1 MSLSL
6 IVPIAADRPE
16 YEHTMPYVFNFS
28 EDGALLCIKSI
39 QGLDLTK
46 FEHIYFVIL
55 DKLNQ
60 KFHLSELLN
69 MQLRNLG
76 LSEKAKVLSLKV
88 PTNSQAETIYECV
101 KQEQIEGGIFVK
113 DADGYFTCD
122 FTETNGIAIYPLDKL
137 DMVNPHNKSY
147 VDLDDQ
153 FYITNIIEKKII
165 SRYFNAGGYL
175 FEDARQFCSYYERLS
190 HFEKLYMS
198 HIVYAM
204 LLDNKSFRPF
214 EVEDYQDWGNKEMYS
229 LFLIKQRKSIL

>member
-6 IVPIAADRPE
+6 IVPIAADKQE
-16 YEHTMPYVFNFS
+16 YEHTLPYVFNFA
-28 EDGALLCIKSI
+28 EDGMLLCIKSI
-39 QGLDLTK
+39 QGLDLNK
-46 FEHIYFVIL
+46 FERIYFVIL
-55 DKLNQ
+55 NKLDK
-60 KFHLSELLN
+60 KYHLSELLN
-69 MQLRNLG
+69 MQLQNLG
-76 LSEKAKVLSLKV
+76 LSEKAKVLSLQE
-88 PTNSQAETIYECV
+88 PTSSQAETIYKCV
-101 KQEQIEGGIFVK
+101 KQEQIDGGIFVK

-175 FEDARQFCSYYERLS
+175 FENACQFCSYYERLKKYS
-190 HFEKLYMS
+190 KLYMS

-204 LLDNKSFRPF
+204 LLDNVTFRPF
-214 EVEDYQDWGNKEMYS
+214 EVEQYLDWGNKKMYYYS
-229 LFLIKQRKSIL
+229 LRKVYE

>member
-6 IVPIAADRPE
+6 IVPIAADKQE
-16 YEHTMPYVFNFS
+16 YEHNLPYVFNFA
-28 EDGALLCIKSI
+28 EDGVLLCIKSI
-39 QGLDLTK
+39 QGLDLKK

-55 DKLNQ
+55 EKLDR
-60 KFHLSELLN
+60 KYHLSELLN
-69 MQLRNLG
+69 MQLCHLG
-76 LSEKAKVLSLKV
+76 LSEKTRVLSLKSS
-88 PTNSQAETIYECV
+88 TNSQAETVYECV
-101 KQEQIEGGIFVK
+101 KQENIEGGIFIK
-113 DADGYFTCD
+113 DADGYFSCD

-175 FEDARQFCSYYERLS
+175 FEDAKLFCSYYERL
-190 HFEKLYMS
+190 KNNQGLYMS

-204 LLDNKSFRPF
+204 LLDNVSFRPF
-214 EVEDYQDWGNKEMYS
+214 EADGYQDWGNKKMYYFS
-229 LFLIKQRKSIL
+229 VKNNCDNF

>member
-28 EDGALLCIKSI
+28 EDGILLCIKSI
-39 QGLDLTK
+39 QGLDLKK

-55 DKLNQ
+55 DKLDQ
-60 KFHLSELLN
+60 KYHLSELLN
-69 MQLRNLG
+69 MQLRNLS
-76 LSEKAKVLSLKV
+76 LAEKAKVLSLKN
-88 PTNSQAETIYECV
+88 PTDSQAETIYECV

-113 DADGYFTCD
+113 DADGYFSCD

-175 FEDARQFCSYYERLS
+175 FEDAKQFCLYYERLKS
-190 HFEKLYMS
+190 YKYIYMS

-204 LLDNKSFRPF
+204 LLDNISFRPF
-214 EVEDYQDWGNKEMYS
+214 KVDSYLDWGNKTLYR
-229 LFLIKQRKSIL
+229 LFLSKMLDE

>member
-28 EDGALLCIKSI
+28 EDGVLLCIKSI

-55 DKLNQ
+55 DKLDQ
-60 KFHLSELLN
+60 KYHLSELLN
-69 MQLRNLG
+69 MQLRNLK
-76 LSEKAKVLSLKV
+76 LSDKAKVLSLKV

-113 DADGYFTCD
+113 DADGYFSCD

-147 VDLDDQ
+147 IDLDDN
-153 FYITNIIEKKII
+153 FI
-165 SRYFNAGGYL
+165 
-175 FEDARQFCSYYERLS
+175 
-190 HFEKLYMS
+190 
-198 HIVYAM
+198 
-204 LLDNKSFRPF
+204 LL
-214 EVEDYQDWGNKEMYS
+214 
-229 LFLIKQRKSIL
+229 I

>member
-55 DKLNQ
+55 DKLDQ
-60 KFHLSELLN
+60 KYHLSELLN

-88 PTNSQAETIYECV
+88 PTNSQAETIYECI

-175 FEDARQFCSYYERLS
+175 LRMPVNSV
-190 HFEKLYMS
+190 HIMS
-198 HIVYAM
+198 
-204 LLDNKSFRPF
+204 D
-214 EVEDYQDWGNKEMYS
+214 
-229 LFLIKQRKSIL
+229 